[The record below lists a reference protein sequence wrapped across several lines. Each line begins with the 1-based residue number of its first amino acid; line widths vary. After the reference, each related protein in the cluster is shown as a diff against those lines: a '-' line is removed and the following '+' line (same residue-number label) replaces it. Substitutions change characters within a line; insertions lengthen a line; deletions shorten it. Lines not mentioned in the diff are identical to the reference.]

1 MIIKYTMEILFL
13 YFLNQIK
20 IFGGF
25 IHKIKNNMEN
35 AKEKAKELMERFSD
49 LDRYI
54 DKEFQKKC
62 ALVVVDE
69 MIESIME
76 RKWPDRDTLF

>member
-1 MIIKYTMEILFL
+1 L

>member
-1 MIIKYTMEILFL
+1 
-13 YFLNQIK
+13 
-20 IFGGF
+20 
-25 IHKIKNNMEN
+25 MEN

-76 RKWPDRDTLF
+76 RKWPDRDTSFWDEVEQEIKAM